1 MTSLVVMLTL
11 VTEHW
16 IIYSR
21 SFPQVIHT
29 VYNTSMAPLPASVS
43 PAGAGAYL
51 PPTFFRPPREIFP
64 AGAGALA
71 ILVWPL
77 APMHQILTFD
87 LFTSSTGRL
96 RFSLA
101 VMFSS

>member
-1 MTSLVVMLTL
+1 MSLVVMVLVLSL

-21 SFPQVIHT
+21 SFPQVINT
-29 VYNTSMAPLPASVS
+29 VYNTSMAPLPARDS

-51 PPTFFRPPREIFP
+51 PPTFSRPPREIFL

-77 APMHQILTFD
+77 APMHKI
-87 LFTSSTGRL
+87 
-96 RFSLA
+96 
-101 VMFSS
+101 

>member
-1 MTSLVVMLTL
+1 MTPLVLLSL

-29 VYNTSMAPLPASVS
+29 VYNTSMAPLPASDS

-51 PPTFFRPPREIFP
+51 PPTFTCPPREIFP

-71 ILVWPL
+71 ILVWLL
-77 APMHQILTFD
+77 APMHKI
-87 LFTSSTGRL
+87 
-96 RFSLA
+96 
-101 VMFSS
+101 